1 MRVRIDRARPL
12 HHGAE
17 GGHNRW
23 APDLEPAVRVADG
36 AELTLELRDA
46 RDGQL
51 TSDSSHRDLLEIEDV
66 THPLTGPVYVEGA
79 EPGDVLEVEILGF
92 ETDDFA
98 WTAIWPGSGVL
109 GDLFDEPYLVTWE
122 LREGVARSAALP
134 GVAVEGHPFAG
145 VIGVA
150 PSPEL
155 LREQDARERV
165 LADTGAH
172 VELPSDRAAAPPEA
186 AGHGLR
192 TIPPRENGGN
202 LDVRDLVAGS
212 RLLLPVFVPGALLS
226 IGDLH
231 FAQGDGEVC
240 ISAIETGGAVS
251 VRVSVEKGG
260 WRPRFPA
267 WESPPRPGRRMFA
280 TTGIPLDD
288 DGRNAD
294 MDLNLAA
301 RRALIEMLDWLTG
314 ARGLERQAAYVLMSA
329 AVELRISQAVNPPN
343 RLVSAALPLDVF
355 EDD

>member
-1 MRVRIDRARPL
+1 M
-12 HHGAE
+12 
-17 GGHNRW
+17 
-23 APDLEPAVRVADG
+23 PAG

-46 RDGQL
+46 RDRQL
-51 TSDSSHRDLLEIEDV
+51 TRESTHQTLLEIEPV
-66 THPLTGPVYVEGA
+66 THPLTGPVHVEGA
-79 EPGDVLEVEILGF
+79 EPGDVLEVEILGY

-122 LREGVARSAALP
+122 LRDGVARSESLP
-134 GVAVEGHPFAG
+134 GVAVRGAPFAG
-145 VIGVA
+145 VVGVA
-150 PSPEL
+150 PSAEL
-155 LREQDARERV
+155 LAELDARERT
-165 LADTGAH
+165 LADSGAT
-172 VELPSDRAAAPPEA
+172 VELPSARAAAPPEA
-186 AGHGLR
+186 AAALR

-240 ISAIETGGAVS
+240 ISAIETGGAAS
-251 VRVSVEKGG
+251 VRLSVRKGG

-267 WESPPRPGRRMFA
+267 WESPPRSGRRMFA

-294 MDLNLAA
+294 MDLNLAT
-301 RRALIEMLDWLTG
+301 RRALIEMLDWLT
-314 ARGLERQAAYVLMSA
+314 AERDLEREAAYVLMSA

>member
-1 MRVRIDRARPL
+1 MRVRIDRARAL
-12 HHGAE
+12 HEGAE

-23 APDLEPAVRVADG
+23 IPDLEPVARVADG
-36 AELTLELRDA
+36 GEVTLELRDA

-51 TSDSSHRDLLEIEDV
+51 TRESTHRDLPDIEPV
-66 THPLTGPVYVEGA
+66 THPLTGPVHVVGA
-79 EPGDVLEVEILGF
+79 EPGDVLEVEILGY

-109 GDLFDEPYLVTWE
+109 GDLFDEPYLVSWE
-122 LREGVARSAALP
+122 LRDGVARSGSLP
-134 GVAVEGHPFAG
+134 GVAVKGAPFAG
-145 VIGVA
+145 VVGVA
-150 PSPEL
+150 PSGEL
-155 LREQDARERV
+155 LEQVSARERA
-165 LADTGAH
+165 LADGGAH
-172 VELPSDRAAAPPEA
+172 VELPSARAAAPPQA
-186 AGHGLR
+186 AGQGLR

-202 LDVRDLVAGS
+202 MDVRDLVAGS

-240 ISAIETGGAVS
+240 ISAIETAGAAS
-251 VRVSVEKGG
+251 VRLSVRKGG
-260 WRPRFPA
+260 WRPRFPV
-267 WESPPRPGRRMFA
+267 WEAPPRPGRRMFA

-294 MDLNLAA
+294 MDLNLAT
-301 RRALIEMLDWLTG
+301 RRALIEMLEWLT
-314 ARGLERQAAYVLMSA
+314 AERGLGREAAYVLMSA